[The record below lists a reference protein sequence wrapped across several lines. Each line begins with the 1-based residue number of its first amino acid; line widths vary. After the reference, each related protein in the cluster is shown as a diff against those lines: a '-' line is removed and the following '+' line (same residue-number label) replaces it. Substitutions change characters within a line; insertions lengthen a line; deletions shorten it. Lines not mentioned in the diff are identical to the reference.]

1 MDFKYTE
8 QQDMLRTMAR
18 EFLAI
23 ECPKSRT
30 RELEKDER
38 GYDPDTWKRMAEL
51 GWQGLLLPAEYDGS
65 GADFMDLVVLM
76 EEMGRNIL
84 PGPFFST
91 VALAAL
97 PIMDFAS
104 REQQAGYLSAIAR
117 GETVWTLA
125 VDEDPADS
133 DYARIG
139 TSARQ
144 EDESYLL
151 NGEKT
156 LVPSAGVADYIL
168 VAARIRRDRI
178 ADKGLTLFIVDMKKP
193 GIEVETI
200 PTITGETL
208 YQVRF
213 KNVKLAGGDVLGAA
227 GEGED
232 MLGRIMDKAA
242 LLKCAEV
249 CGACQALLEMS
260 VAYAGERKQFGK
272 PIGAFQVI
280 QHRLVD
286 MLIQVE
292 GLQHLV
298 YQAAWMMSSGADC
311 SKQIAMAKVKANE
324 VYQRAALDGIRVH
337 GAIGFSLDHDA
348 GLYYR
353 RVLASKF
360 FPLDTGH
367 YLEKV
372 ASGIG
377 L

>member
-1 MDFKYTE
+1 LNFKYSE

-18 EFLAI
+18 EFLAT

-30 RELEKDER
+30 RELEKDAR
-38 GYDPDTWKRMAEL
+38 GYDPGTWKRMAEL

-97 PIMDFAS
+97 PIMDYGS
-104 REQQAGYLSAIAR
+104 KDQQARYLPAIAC
-117 GETVWTLA
+117 GQTVWTLA
-125 VDEDPADS
+125 LDEDPADC
-133 DYARIG
+133 DYARIS

-156 LVPSAGVADYIL
+156 LVPCAGVADYML
-168 VAARIRRDRI
+168 VAARIRRGRI
-178 ADKGLTLFIVDMKKP
+178 ADKGLTLFIVDMKEP
-193 GIEVETI
+193 GIEVEAI

-213 KNVKLAGGDVLGAA
+213 KDVKLDGADVLGAA
-227 GEGED
+227 GAGED
-232 MLGRIMDKAA
+232 MLGRILDKAA

-249 CGACQALLEMS
+249 CGACQSLLEMS
-260 VAYAGERKQFGK
+260 VTYAGERKQFGK
-272 PIGAFQVI
+272 PIGTFQVI

-286 MLIQVE
+286 MMIQVE

-298 YQAAWMMSSGADC
+298 YQAGWMMSAGMDC
-311 SKQIAMAKVKANE
+311 SAQIAMAKVKANE

-360 FPLDTGH
+360 FPRDAGH

-372 ASGIG
+372 AEGIG

>member
-1 MDFKYTE
+1 LNFKYSE

-18 EFLAI
+18 EFLVG

-30 RELEKDER
+30 RELEKDAR
-38 GYDPDTWKRMAEL
+38 GYDPGTWKRMAEL
-51 GWQGLLLPAEYDGS
+51 GWQGLLLPTEYDGS
-65 GADFMDLVVLM
+65 GAEFMDLVVLM

-84 PGPFFST
+84 PGPFFAT

-104 REQQAGYLSAIAR
+104 REQQASYLPGIA
-117 GETVWTLA
+117 GGQTIWTLA
-125 VDEDPADS
+125 VDEDPADC
-133 DYARIG
+133 DYSRIR
-139 TSARQ
+139 TSALQ
-144 EDESYLL
+144 QDGAYLL
-151 NGEKT
+151 KGEKT
-156 LVPSAGVADYIL
+156 LAPYAGVADYML
-168 VAARIRRDRI
+168 TAARIRRGRI
-178 ADKGLTLFIVDMKKP
+178 PDKGLTLFIVDMKKP
-193 GIEVETI
+193 GVEVETI
-200 PTITGETL
+200 LTITGETL
-208 YQVRF
+208 YQVSF
-213 KNVKLAGGDVLGAA
+213 KNVKLHNGDILGTA

-232 MLGRIMDKAA
+232 LLARILDKAA

-260 VAYAGERKQFGK
+260 VAYAGERRQFGK
-272 PIGAFQVI
+272 PIGTFQVI

-286 MLIQVE
+286 MMIQVE

-298 YQAAWMMSSGADC
+298 YQAGWMMGAGMDC
-311 SKQIAMAKVKANE
+311 SEQIAMAKVKANE
-324 VYQRAALDGIRVH
+324 VYQHAALDCIRVH

-353 RVLASKF
+353 RVLASRF
-360 FPLDTGH
+360 FPYDSGH

-372 ASGIG
+372 AAGIG

>member
-1 MDFKYTE
+1 MNFKYSE

-18 EFLAI
+18 EFLAT

-30 RELEKDER
+30 RELEKDAR
-38 GYDPDTWKRMAEL
+38 GYDPGTWKRMAEL

-97 PIMDFAS
+97 PIMDYGS
-104 REQQAGYLSAIAR
+104 KDQQARYLPAIAC
-117 GETVWTLA
+117 GQTVWTLA
-125 VDEDPADS
+125 LDEDPADC
-133 DYARIG
+133 DYARIS

-156 LVPSAGVADYIL
+156 LVPCAGVADYML
-168 VAARIRRDRI
+168 VAARIRRGRI
-178 ADKGLTLFIVDMKKP
+178 ADKGLTLFIVDMKEP
-193 GIEVETI
+193 GIEVEAI

-213 KNVKLAGGDVLGAA
+213 KDVKLDGADVLGAA
-227 GEGED
+227 GAGED
-232 MLGRIMDKAA
+232 MLGRILDKAA

-249 CGACQALLEMS
+249 CGACQSLLEMS
-260 VAYAGERKQFGK
+260 VTYAGERKQFGK
-272 PIGAFQVI
+272 PIGTFQVI

-286 MLIQVE
+286 MMIQVE

-298 YQAAWMMSSGADC
+298 YQAGWMMSAGMDC
-311 SKQIAMAKVKANE
+311 SAQIAMAKVKANE

-360 FPLDTGH
+360 FPRDAGH

-372 ASGIG
+372 AEGIG